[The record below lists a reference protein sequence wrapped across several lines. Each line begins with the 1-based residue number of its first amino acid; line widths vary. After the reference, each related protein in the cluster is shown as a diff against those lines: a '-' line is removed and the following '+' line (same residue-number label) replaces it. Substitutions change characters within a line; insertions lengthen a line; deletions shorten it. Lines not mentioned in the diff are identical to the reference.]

1 VSEVEE
7 AHRLVASGAPLRGA
21 ELLGRAAAAGDAEAA
36 LELGIWLLEGRLVP
50 RDLAAAREQ
59 FRRAGQLGSVPGLNV
74 HIAFLANGIGG
85 AADWG
90 AAVALLRGLAATDTG
105 AQRQLAL
112 VEAMDLTADGYPM
125 TAAEARPL
133 SERPEA
139 STFER
144 LLTPEE
150 CAYVIDRARP
160 LLQPSVIVDPST
172 GQMRPHPVRTSE
184 GAAFPWAS
192 EDLVISA
199 INRRIASASGTAVDQ
214 GEPLQVL
221 RYSPGQEYRPHF
233 DALPAGENQRIVTVL
248 VYLNAGY
255 EGGETEFS
263 RTGVRFAGG
272 TGDALLF
279 RNALPNGAPDE
290 MSQHAGLP
298 VRSGEKLIATR
309 WIRERRFGPS

>member
-1 VSEVEE
+1 MSEVEQ
-7 AHRLVASGAPLRGA
+7 AHQLVAAGQPRRGA
-21 ELLGRAAAAGDAEAA
+21 ELLGRAAARGDDEAA
-36 LELGIWLLEGRLVP
+36 LELAIWLLEGRLVP

-59 FRRAGQLGSVPGLNV
+59 FRHAGELGSIPGLNV

-85 AADWG
+85 AADWS
-90 AAVALLRGLAATDTG
+90 AALELLRDLGMRDPLAE
-105 AQRQLAL
+105 RQLAL
-112 VEAMDLTADGYPM
+112 IEAMDLPPEGYP
-125 TAAEARPL
+125 ASPPQGQQLSDRPQAR
-133 SERPEA
+133 
-139 STFER
+139 TFER
-144 LLTPEE
+144 LLSNEE
-150 CAYVIDRARP
+150 CAYVIERARP

-199 INRRIASASGTAVDQ
+199 INRRIAAASGTDVVQ

-221 RYSPGQEYRPHF
+221 RYWPGQEYRPHF
-233 DALPAGENQRIVTVL
+233 DALPTGENQRIVTVL
-248 VYLNAGY
+248 VYLNDGY
-255 EGGETEFS
+255 KGGETEFT
-263 RTGVRFAGG
+263 RTGVRFAGR

-279 RNALPNGAPDE
+279 RNALADGAPDD